1 MAETQWYVGI
11 AGEQRGPFPEDEV
24 REMILRRELTARN
37 HVWRDGMEEGW
48 TQLGDVDEFAEA
60 LAEAPPPPASPLP
73 GAEHVKGFFG
83 DLATIVR
90 DPDEGLTAVLDKKP
104 VCFAVTWMALGTLVF
119 ALMALV
125 LATQRDAQ
133 PLLIVGPGSGWAI
146 FGRAI
151 LHAVIL
157 YGLSFGAL
165 MIAFGPVLKSPA
177 DWKDGLSLL
186 GVSSIPTTTLG
197 LVLFALLWIPSSLVD
212 AFALAIVL
220 PVAVP
225 AKVLFIYRTFLHVTK
240 TSRRATMIAVPAMYL
255 GVHLAYVIIRLAMS

>member
-37 HVWRDGMEEGW
+37 HVWRDGMEAW
-48 TQLGDVDEFAEA
+48 AQLGDLDEFAET
-60 LAEAPPPPASPLP
+60 LAEAPPPPGSPLP

-83 DLATIVR
+83 DMAALVR

-104 VCFAVTWMALGTLVF
+104 VCFAVTWMALGTIVF
-119 ALMALV
+119 ALMAVV
-125 LATQRDAQ
+125 LAIQKDAQ
-133 PLLIVGPGSGWAI
+133 PLLLVGPGGGWTI

-151 LHAVIL
+151 LHAIIL

-186 GVSSIPTTTLG
+186 GVSSIPTATLG
-197 LVLFALLWIPSSLVD
+197 LVLFGLLWIPSSLVD

-225 AKVLFIYRTFLHVTK
+225 ANVLFIYRTFIHVTR
-240 TSRRATMIAVPAMYL
+240 TSRRAAMIAVPAIYL